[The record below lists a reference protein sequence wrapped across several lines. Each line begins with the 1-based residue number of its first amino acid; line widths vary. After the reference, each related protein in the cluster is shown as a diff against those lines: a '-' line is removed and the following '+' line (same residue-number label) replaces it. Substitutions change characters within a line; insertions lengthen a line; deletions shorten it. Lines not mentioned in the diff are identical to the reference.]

1 MGIGVDGIHP
11 RYCRYLVVFACAH
24 PTRHTIY
31 LEAGPA
37 KMTNRSNLSFW
48 EFTKRSAR
56 HATFEFFRPLVP
68 PETFGGNDFRRS
80 LKAVSKAPEPA
91 ISSDGAQVVGFARDA
106 EPHVNDYVDR
116 SREVVDRGRAQWEE

>member
-1 MGIGVDGIHP
+1 
-11 RYCRYLVVFACAH
+11 
-24 PTRHTIY
+24 
-31 LEAGPA
+31 
-37 KMTNRSNLSFW
+37 MTNRSNLSFW

-116 SREVVDRGRAQWEE
+116 SREVVDRGRAQWEEFVERGKNLAAEQ